1 MTGSGRR
8 RLGAMRIR
16 HVSPD
21 AASPD
26 IKRIFDAMAASGAM
40 VSPFIGMLA
49 HKPVVL
55 RAYNLLSGALW
66 AADSKLLEKLKDLA
80 YLRASIL
87 NGCEY

>member
-1 MTGSGRR
+1 
-8 RLGAMRIR
+8 MRIR
-16 HVSPD
+16 PVSPD

-26 IKRIFDAMAASGAM
+26 VKRIFDAMAASGAM

-49 HKPVVL
+49 NKPAVL
-55 RAYNLLSGALW
+55 RAYNQLSGALW
-66 AADSKLLEKLKDLA
+66 AADSKLPEKLKDLA

>member
-8 RLGAMRIR
+8 RLKPMRIR
-16 HVSPD
+16 PVSPD
-21 AASPD
+21 SASPD
-26 IKRIFDAMAASGAM
+26 VKRIFDAMAASGTV

-49 HKPVVL
+49 HKPAVL
-55 RAYNLLSGALW
+55 RAYNQLSGALW
-66 AADSKLLEKLKDLA
+66 GADSKLPQKLKDLA